1 MKNVNNIKNRL
12 LKFLF
17 FTQNIYTAKSSS
29 YRYLEESSENSQQ
42 KDDIQKNQIHE
53 LLIYL
58 SVLFGIIIIILVGY
72 SLYKKYLEK
81 KAFREILAENE
92 NYIAIQNSIS
102 AASQEERQVYSFNGK
117 IYNNKYIVSEI
128 ESNNSNNSFDYNH
141 EQRLEKIRNK
151 YGNKM
156 VIKIL
161 IKQYIEKVI
170 YNKNLG
176 LEYGDNCTICINN
189 FLDNMEIYRTPCEH
203 IFHKDCLNKYLKK
216 INNKNKL
223 TCPNCNQNLLIN
235 KKFLKLRHENENERI
250 KLKNKNKTKS
260 KKAYKKIE
268 TINININKLENSINI
283 NNIDNIETDKKHIID
298 VDEVLTTVK
307 NNFENKLI
315 NKFNNNIN
323 ININNNNNDSY
334 NDDKNDII
342 LIKKRKIDSHKKH
355 SMTIQ
360 HKNKAINIYY
370 PNENMIKNNK
380 TKNEDVL
387 YIDDSEEISEKND
400 KDNAKSFNI
409 NNNNINN
416 EDKNSKSAK
425 GNKKKLSLGKIKF
438 SNVENDFNDNPK
450 NIKELTTNRG
460 LIYKKE

>member
-1 MKNVNNIKNRL
+1 MMKNVNNIKKRL
-12 LKFLF
+12 LKLLS
-17 FTQNIYTAKSSS
+17 FTQKIYITKSFS
-29 YRYLEESSENSQQ
+29 YRFLEESSENSQQ
-42 KDDIQKNQIHE
+42 KEDIQKNQIHE

-81 KAFREILAENE
+81 KAIREILAENE
-92 NYIAIQNSIS
+92 NYITIQNSIS
-102 AASQEERQVYSFNGK
+102 AASQEERQVNSFNGK
-117 IYNNKYIVSEI
+117 IYTNKNIVSEL

-141 EQRLEKIRNK
+141 EERLEKIRTK

-176 LEYGDNCTICINN
+176 LEYGDICTICINN

-216 INNKNKL
+216 INKKNKL

-235 KKFLKLRHENENERI
+235 KKFLKLRHENENENERI
-250 KLKNKNKTKS
+250 KLKNKNK
-260 KKAYKKIE
+260 KKYKKIE

-298 VDEVLTTVK
+298 VDDVLTTVK
-307 NNFENKLI
+307 NNFENNII
-315 NKFNNNIN
+315 NKCNNIN
-323 ININNNNNDSY
+323 INNDNNDSF
-334 NDDKNDII
+334 NDDNNEII
-342 LIKKRKIDSHKKH
+342 LVKKRKNDSNKKH

-360 HKNKAINIYY
+360 HKNRAINIYH
-370 PNENMIKNNK
+370 PDENVIKNNK

-387 YIDDSEEISEKND
+387 YIEDSDEISEKNN
-400 KDNAKSFNI
+400 KDIATSFNK
-409 NNNNINN
+409 NNDNINN
-416 EDKNSKSAK
+416 EEKNSKSAK
-425 GNKKKLSLGKIKF
+425 DNKKKLSLGKIKF
-438 SNVENDFNDNPK
+438 SNMENDFTDSNK
-450 NIKELTTNRG
+450 IIKELTTNRE
-460 LIYKKE
+460 LVSKKD

>member
-1 MKNVNNIKNRL
+1 MMKNVNTIKNRL
-12 LKFLF
+12 LKLLS
-17 FTQNIYTAKSSS
+17 FTQKIYITKSFS
-29 YRYLEESSENSQQ
+29 YRFLEESSENSQQ
-42 KDDIQKNQIHE
+42 KEDIQKNQIHE

-81 KAFREILAENE
+81 KAIREILAENE
-92 NYIAIQNSIS
+92 NYITIQNSIS
-102 AASQEERQVYSFNGK
+102 AASQEERQVNSFNGK
-117 IYNNKYIVSEI
+117 IYTNKNIVSEL

-216 INNKNKL
+216 INKKNKL

-235 KKFLKLRHENENERI
+235 KKFLKLRHENENENERI
-250 KLKNKNKTKS
+250 KLKNKNK
-260 KKAYKKIE
+260 KKYKKIE

-298 VDEVLTTVK
+298 VDDVLTTVK
-307 NNFENKLI
+307 NNFENNII
-315 NKFNNNIN
+315 NQCNNIN
-323 ININNNNNDSY
+323 ININNNNNDSF
-334 NDDKNDII
+334 NDDNNEII
-342 LIKKRKIDSHKKH
+342 LVKKRKNDSNKKH

-360 HKNKAINIYY
+360 HKNRAINIYH
-370 PNENMIKNNK
+370 PDENVIKNNK

-387 YIDDSEEISEKND
+387 YIEDSDEISEKNN
-400 KDNAKSFNI
+400 KDIATSFNK
-409 NNNNINN
+409 NNDNINN
-416 EDKNSKSAK
+416 EEKNSKSAK
-425 GNKKKLSLGKIKF
+425 DNKKKLSLGKIKF
-438 SNVENDFNDNPK
+438 SNMENDFTDNNK
-450 NIKELTTNRG
+450 NIKELTTNRE
-460 LIYKKE
+460 LVSKKD

>member
-42 KDDIQKNQIHE
+42 KEDIQKNQIHE

-81 KAFREILAENE
+81 KAIREILAENE

-235 KKFLKLRHENENERI
+235 KKFLKLRHENERL
-250 KLKNKNKTKS
+250 KLKNKNKKS
-260 KKAYKKIE
+260 HKKIE
-268 TINININKLENSINI
+268 TLNINLNKLENNININNL
-283 NNIDNIETDKKHIID
+283 DNIETDKKHIMD
-298 VDEVLTTVK
+298 VDEILTTVK
-307 NNFENKLI
+307 NNME
-315 NKFNNNIN
+315 NNIIN
-323 ININNNNNDSY
+323 QYNNNINNNNDPFND
-334 NDDKNDII
+334 NKNEII
-342 LIKKRKIDSHKKH
+342 LIKKRKNDSHKKQ
-355 SMTIQ
+355 SMTMQ
-360 HKNKAINIYY
+360 NKNKAINIYY
-370 PNENMIKNNK
+370 PNENIIKNNK

-387 YIDDSEEISEKND
+387 YIYDSDEISEKSD

>member
-12 LKFLF
+12 LKLLS
-17 FTQNIYTAKSSS
+17 FTQKIYITKSFS
-29 YRYLEESSENSQQ
+29 YRFLEESSENSQQ
-42 KDDIQKNQIHE
+42 KEDIQKNQIHE

-81 KAFREILAENE
+81 KAIREILAENE
-92 NYIAIQNSIS
+92 NYITIQNSIS
-102 AASQEERQVYSFNGK
+102 AASQEERQVNSFNGK
-117 IYNNKYIVSEI
+117 IYTNKNIVSEL

-141 EQRLEKIRNK
+141 EERLEKIRTK

-176 LEYGDNCTICINN
+176 LEYGDICTICINN

-216 INNKNKL
+216 INKKNKL

-250 KLKNKNKTKS
+250 KLKKKNKTKS

-298 VDEVLTTVK
+298 VDDVLTTVK
-307 NNFENKLI
+307 NNFENNII
-315 NKFNNNIN
+315 NKCNNIN
-323 ININNNNNDSY
+323 ININNNNNDSF
-334 NDDKNDII
+334 NDDNNEII
-342 LIKKRKIDSHKKH
+342 LVKKRKNDSNKKH

-360 HKNKAINIYY
+360 HKNRAINIYH
-370 PNENMIKNNK
+370 PDENVIKNNK

-387 YIDDSEEISEKND
+387 YIDDSDEISEKNN
-400 KDNAKSFNI
+400 KDIATSFNK
-409 NNNNINN
+409 NNDNINN
-416 EDKNSKSAK
+416 EEKNSKSAK
-425 GNKKKLSLGKIKF
+425 DNKKKLSLGKIKF
-438 SNVENDFNDNPK
+438 SNMENDFTDNDK
-450 NIKELTTNRG
+450 IIKELTTNRE
-460 LIYKKE
+460 LVSKKD

>member
-12 LKFLF
+12 LKLLS
-17 FTQNIYTAKSSS
+17 FTQKIYITKSFS
-29 YRYLEESSENSQQ
+29 YRFLEESSENSQQ
-42 KDDIQKNQIHE
+42 KEDIQKNQIHE

-81 KAFREILAENE
+81 KAIREILAENE
-92 NYIAIQNSIS
+92 NYITIQNSIS
-102 AASQEERQVYSFNGK
+102 AASQEERQVNSFNGK
-117 IYNNKYIVSEI
+117 IYTNKNIVSEL

-141 EQRLEKIRNK
+141 EERLEKIRTK

-176 LEYGDNCTICINN
+176 LEYGDICTICINN

-216 INNKNKL
+216 INKKNKL

-235 KKFLKLRHENENERI
+235 KKFLKLRHENENEGM
-250 KLKNKNKTKS
+250 KLKNKNK
-260 KKAYKKIE
+260 KKYKKIE

-298 VDEVLTTVK
+298 VDDVLTTVK
-307 NNFENKLI
+307 NNFENNII
-315 NKFNNNIN
+315 NKCNNIN
-323 ININNNNNDSY
+323 ININNNNNDSF
-334 NDDKNDII
+334 NDDNNEII
-342 LIKKRKIDSHKKH
+342 LVKKRKNDSNKKH

-360 HKNKAINIYY
+360 HKNRAINIYH
-370 PNENMIKNNK
+370 PDENVIKNNK

-387 YIDDSEEISEKND
+387 YIEDSDEIREKNN
-400 KDNAKSFNI
+400 KDIATSFNK
-409 NNNNINN
+409 NNDNINN
-416 EDKNSKSAK
+416 EEKNSKSAK
-425 GNKKKLSLGKIKF
+425 DNKKKLSLGKIKF
-438 SNVENDFNDNPK
+438 SNMENDFTDNDK
-450 NIKELTTNRG
+450 IIKELTTNRE
-460 LIYKKE
+460 LVSKKD